1 MSQAILDD
9 DRTGET
15 EAQLSLNTDA
25 SPRRAAIEKVI
36 PIPMILPIVAILISS
51 GACAWVTLY
60 NPLGK
65 GISKYDFST
74 PKKSLISEFEIAA
87 HNDIRAQFELPNR
100 LMARLC
106 KELLKKLKV
115 HREAEWQGKK
125 ILFITGEMN
134 GIEVYGTEAFEKDAE
149 TGFWMSAS
157 APADAVERDNKRLAV
172 MMREWKERGS
182 GHSDSKSDAV
192 RYFEKT
198 LESLDEV
205 LESLDEVL
213 GSIDTTEDEK

>member
-1 MSQAILDD
+1 MSQAIVDD

-36 PIPMILPIVAILISS
+36 PIPMILPIAAILISS
-51 GACAWVTLY
+51 SACAWVTFY

-74 PKKSLISEFEIAA
+74 PKKSLMSQCEIMA

-100 LMARLC
+100 PIARLY
-106 KELLKKLKV
+106 KEFLKNLKV

-125 ILFITGEMN
+125 ILFITFEMN
-134 GIEVYGTEAFEKDAE
+134 GIEDYETEAFEKDAE
-149 TGFWMSAS
+149 TGFWMNAS
-157 APADAVERDNKRLAV
+157 ATADAVERDDKRLAV

-192 RYFEKT
+192 RYFE
-198 LESLDEV
+198 SLGEV
-205 LESLDEVL
+205 LE
-213 GSIDTTEDEK
+213 